1 MISKTKES
9 GRADLLIRMEPELK
23 ERIEKAA
30 RLVGMTKTEWVLQA
44 IEAILHVQELQAEA
58 QEEILEIRGKQEA
71 KFEEILATLAAEQ
84 KLGDLAT
91 MTKKDRAKLEPMAD
105 KQLENWRSVTRRYGI
120 LEAKT
125 KLDRLCKEF
134 DDLWDEARQIRDEQI
149 HRDNIERT
157 GRIFGGD
164 WDWDKEESEGD
175 WDTEESEEEYP
186 DVIEANPGGDK
197 GG

>member
-9 GRADLLIRMEPELK
+9 DRADLLIRMQPELK

-30 RLVGMTKTEWVLQA
+30 RLVGMTKTGWVLQA

-71 KFEEILATLAAEQ
+71 KFEEILAALAAEQ
-84 KLGDLAT
+84 KLGDLASL
-91 MTKKDRAKLEPMAD
+91 TKKDRAKLESMAD
-105 KQLENWRSVTRRYGI
+105 KQFENLRSATRSYGI

-134 DDLWDEARQIRDEQI
+134 DDLGEEARQIRDEEI
-149 HRDNIERT
+149 NRDNIERF
-157 GRIFGGD
+157 GRVFGGD
-164 WDWDKEESEGD
+164 WDWEQEEF
-175 WDTEESEEEYP
+175 DTEDFEEEYP
-186 DVIEANPGGDK
+186 DVIEADPGGDK
-197 GG
+197 EG

>member
-9 GRADLLIRMEPELK
+9 GRADLLIRMQPELK

-71 KFEEILATLAAEQ
+71 KFEEILAALAAEQ

-91 MTKKDRAKLEPMAD
+91 MTKKDRAKLEATAD
-105 KQLENWRSVTRRYGI
+105 KKLENWRSATRTYGI
-120 LEAKT
+120 IEAKT

-134 DDLWDEARQIRDEQI
+134 DDLGDEARQIRDEQI

-164 WDWDKEESEGD
+164 LVWEQEEFDAED
-175 WDTEESEEEYP
+175 FEEEYP
-186 DVIEANPGGDK
+186 DVIETDPGGYK
-197 GG
+197 E